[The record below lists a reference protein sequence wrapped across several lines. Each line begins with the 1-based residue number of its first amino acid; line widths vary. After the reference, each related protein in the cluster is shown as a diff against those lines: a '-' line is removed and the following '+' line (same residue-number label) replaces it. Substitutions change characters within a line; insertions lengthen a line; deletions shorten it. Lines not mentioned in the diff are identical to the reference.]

1 VNDDGPYGSLGEGA
15 LGGFE
20 LQLEVEWVEA
30 SRSTSQLA
38 CCCLGQDSAG
48 HQASIGCLGRVIA
61 ARDAGSAADLLGESA
76 DRVKEIH
83 VVASEVVHTLQCG
96 EGWRLQ
102 ALVAHQAPNDSPVL
116 LFDEAAVI
124 FAIGTSAREG
134 DVLLGAVVQERSV
147 QEFAATVGVQPQE
160 FEWQPLLQ
168 SARPAR
174 SGPVCRAVPHS

>member
-1 VNDDGPYGSLGEGA
+1 MNDDGPYGSVGEGA
-15 LGGFE
+15 LCRFE

-61 ARDAGSAADLLGESA
+61 ACDAGSAADLLGEFA
-76 DRVKEIH
+76 DRVEEID

-96 EGWRLQ
+96 QGWRLQ
-102 ALVAHQAPNDSPVL
+102 ALVAHQTPNDRPVL

-134 DVLLGAVVQERSV
+134 DVLIGAVVQERGV
-147 QEFAATVGVQPQE
+147 QEFTATVGVQTQKL
-160 FEWQPLLQ
+160 EWQPLLK
-168 SARPAR
+168 SAQR
-174 SGPVCRAVPHS
+174 GQ